1 MSQKFGWTL
10 GGALTGW
17 LLALFGFQ
25 ANVEQTASSLLGIR
39 LMISVIAGIGALI
52 AVAFL
57 YFYKLDE
64 DLMNNVEKELEAARA
79 GEQSVG

>member
-1 MSQKFGWTL
+1 M
-10 GGALTGW
+10 
-17 LLALFGFQ
+17 LALFGFQ